1 MFKIQR
7 RLSMDGIDS
16 LWKNPKVDNRIISD
30 KNNVNACTLMSK
42 IYFKTVET

>member
-1 MFKIQR
+1 MELI
-7 RLSMDGIDS
+7 LSVKKKR
-16 LWKNPKVDNRIISD
+16 WKNPKVDNRIISD